1 MTLFKIGAAVVALAA
16 MSAAPHARQKP
27 VPWAPGVQKVPAES
41 PVLAPAAALKSF
53 RLAPGY
59 RVELVAS
66 EPLIQDPIL
75 IDWDGAG
82 RLWAIEMP
90 GYMPNMRATGEFE
103 PTGRIVVLEDTDGNG
118 SMDRRTVFLDG
129 LVLPRTLKVLAT
141 GVIVGAPPD
150 LWLVKDTNGDLKADT
165 RDVISSSYGNRQTG
179 PEHAP
184 NGMLWGL
191 DNWLHTSQYD
201 QIFRLQ
207 DGKIV
212 GERSLSRGQWGL
224 SMDDAGRIYRNT
236 NEAALFVDL
245 VPARYYA
252 RNPGQTRTRG
262 LYESLQNDEVNAV
275 WPIRPTPG
283 LNRGYQTGVL
293 RPDGTLAEF
302 TSVSAP
308 TVYRGDRLPAELRG
322 NVFVA
327 EPAGNLVGRIIVS
340 DNGSTLEARKGYY
353 GAEFLASTDERFR
366 PVYLSSAPDG
376 TLYVVDMY
384 RGIIQ
389 HRIYVTEYLRDY
401 FVTHKLEQP
410 TGLGRIYRVVHESTK
425 RDVRPALA
433 TEAPARL
440 VDRLSHPN
448 GWWRDTAQ
456 RLLVE
461 RGDKS
466 VVPALQKLAES
477 ASDARARLHALW
489 TLDGLNSL
497 EPATVQGAL
506 KDASRDV
513 RASAIRLTERWITTP
528 DHPLQAAL
536 AGLVADKDWSV
547 RRQLAATLGFLP
559 DANRAAPMAALLGAH
574 GDDPITMDAALSGLA
589 GGEHRVLAELL
600 RQAAT
605 SPAREAALTM
615 LAAAVVRRGDEAPVQ
630 EVFGWI
636 AENVR
641 PLWQRSAL
649 LAGAEIVL
657 TNGPVPGTASGR
669 GGGRAT
675 AAAAPAAAAPC
686 PTCPGARGGPGGAR
700 AFPDEPEPPASPA
713 AAAPATAA
721 APAAAAAPPA
731 GGRGGGR
738 RGGGRF
744 GGPPAQA
751 LTLTREPAIA
761 ALAASDTGDLG
772 RRATAVLAR
781 IGYPRPPGAATQAP
795 ATPAAQGPPPLTA
808 EQQKWQAAG
817 REVYANLCVACHQS
831 DGQGREGLAPSL
843 VESPI
848 ATGPA
853 GAVIRLVLHGKEGS
867 VGLMPG
873 LGPVLSDD
881 QISAALTFIRREWGH
896 TASAISP
903 AQVKDVRTQT
913 ADRTRPW
920 TEAELLKIP
929 D

>member
-1 MTLFKIGAAVVALAA
+1 MKLFKVGAAVFTLAVT
-16 MSAAPHARQKP
+16 SAAPRALQKP
-27 VPWAPGVQKVPAES
+27 EPWAPGLQPVAADS
-41 PVLAPAAALKSF
+41 PVLAPDAAMKTF
-53 RLAPGY
+53 RLPPGY
-59 RVELVAS
+59 RIELVAS

-75 IDWDGAG
+75 IDWDAAG
-82 RLWAIEMP
+82 RLWAVEMP
-90 GYMPNMRATGEFE
+90 GYMPNMRATGEYE

-118 SMDRRTVFLDG
+118 AMDRRTVFLDG
-129 LVLPRTLKVLAT
+129 LVLPRTLKVLAS

-150 LWLVKDTNGDLKADT
+150 LWLVKDTDGDLKADS
-165 RDVISSSYGNRQTG
+165 RDVITTAYGNRQTG

-207 DGKIV
+207 DGKVV
-212 GERSLSRGQWGL
+212 GERTLSRGQWGL

-252 RNPGQTRTRG
+252 RNPGQSRTRG

-283 LNRGYQTGVL
+283 VNRGYQTGVL
-293 RPDGTLAEF
+293 RPDGRLAKF
-302 TSVSAP
+302 TAVSAP

-322 NVFVA
+322 NVFVV
-327 EPAGNLVGRIIVS
+327 EPAGNLVSRLIVS
-340 DNGSTLEARKGYY
+340 DNGSTLEARKAYY

-366 PVYLSSAPDG
+366 PVHLSSAPDG

-425 RDVRPALA
+425 RDARPALA

-440 VDRLSHPN
+440 VERLSHPN

-461 RGDKS
+461 RGDRS
-466 VVPALQKLAES
+466 VAPALRKLAES
-477 ASDARARLHALW
+477 APDARTRLHALW

-497 EPATVQGAL
+497 EPASVEGAL

-513 RASAIRLTERWITTP
+513 RASALRLAERWIGAA
-528 DHPLQAAL
+528 DHSLQAA
-536 AGLVADKDWSV
+536 VAARVQDQDWSV
-547 RRQLAATLGFLP
+547 RHQLAATLGSFP
-559 DANRAAPMAALLGAH
+559 DAKRAVPMAALLAAH
-574 GDDPITMDAALSGLA
+574 GDNPVTMDAALSGLV
-589 GGEHRVLAELL
+589 GGERSVLAELL
-600 RQAAT
+600 LATTT

-615 LAAAVVRRGDEAPVQ
+615 LAAAVVRRGDEAPIQ

-636 AENVR
+636 AETSR

-649 LAGAEIVL
+649 LAGAEVVL
-657 TNGPVPGTASGR
+657 TNGPVPGTPTGR

-675 AAAAPAAAAPC
+675 AAAEPTTPAPC

-700 AFPDEPEPPASPA
+700 AFQDEPEAPASTA
-713 AAAPATAA
+713 AAARASTP
-721 APAAAAAPPA
+721 APPA
-731 GGRGGGR
+731 GGRGGGGR

-751 LTLTREPAIA
+751 LTLTREPALVAMA
-761 ALAASDTGDLG
+761 ANDTGDLG

-781 IGYPRPPGAATQAP
+781 IGYPRQPGASTPAP
-795 ATPAAQGPPPLTA
+795 VAPAAQGAAPLTA
-808 EQQKWQAAG
+808 EEQKWHTAG
-817 REVYANLCVACHQS
+817 REVYSNLCVACHQS

-843 VESPI
+843 VESPL
-848 ATGPA
+848 ANAPA

-873 LGPVLSDD
+873 LGAVLTDE
-881 QISAALTFIRREWGH
+881 QVSAALTFIRREWGH
-896 TASAISP
+896 TASPISP
-903 AQVKDVRTQT
+903 AQVKEVRQET
-913 ADRTRPW
+913 ASRTRPW

-929 D
+929 E